1 MEIKRA
7 APYRPAQLW
16 SGHGLRVSW
25 LLAKMGDGR
34 WTNRA
39 PWDLATSDYFDG
51 TPCYLAGGARALVTP
66 SEPPFMPH
74 RRGRAMRAPVV
85 LVPTF
90 GAMLGVVRSSAA
102 DVILI
107 PEGTN
112 STAHDIGLADY
123 NRNQGVRL
131 RLRTPRG
138 STLPARWNC
147 STSR

>member
-1 MEIKRA
+1 
-7 APYRPAQLW
+7 
-16 SGHGLRVSW
+16 
-25 LLAKMGDGR
+25 
-34 WTNRA
+34 
-39 PWDLATSDYFDG
+39 
-51 TPCYLAGGARALVTP
+51 
-66 SEPPFMPH
+66 
-74 RRGRAMRAPVV
+74 MRAPVV